1 MSSNRSGSKSKSE
14 TSSNKQSKVN
24 TTKQL
29 PSDGSENE
37 GERSSVIEAEKKRKK
52 QKGNNAPLNFIGNAN
67 NIG

>member
-1 MSSNRSGSKSKSE
+1 MSSNRSGSKSKSD

-52 QKGNNAPLNFIGNAN
+52 QKGNNAPLNFILNAN